1 MDTIEGHAMIE
12 SAVFLVPLLVGIAMI
27 VVAGRVV
34 AQRRNRR
41 IRVLLVRGRRGQS
54 LRIPAEVEIN
64 EAGEI
69 RPF

>member
-34 AQRRNRR
+34 AQRRSRR